1 MLGREIADNC
11 RGAGKKV
18 LVPGLVEEH
27 GGEHGG
33 QGGEGVACK
42 TGQRAGALGRVGTGW
57 CGTGDTVAGTY
68 LGQRTRKR
76 ESVRRV

>member
-33 QGGEGVACK
+33 AGGEGWRAK
-42 TGQRAGALGRVGTGW
+42 QGRGQVHWAA
-57 CGTGDTVAGTY
+57 
-68 LGQRTRKR
+68 
-76 ESVRRV
+76 